1 MNIITKK
8 VRPPQPDN
16 DRKPVILS
24 DRTYEERL
32 AKVLKNMEDF
42 GLSSLV
48 VYADKEHGSNFE
60 YLTGFIP
67 RFEEALQ
74 IINKDGSSHLLLG
87 NENFNKTKFAR
98 VKSHGVKVP
107 LFSLPNQPMGD
118 FKALGDYLKY
128 VDIEDS
134 EKIGFVDWKLLGPEF
149 TEKGLISAVP
159 HFVIEAFDEKYGRD
173 KLVNATHLYMDPGYG
188 ARVTNNAEEIA
199 RYEYGAS
206 LASDALLAAYNGLEE
221 GVSELEIGN
230 LLNRDGQ
237 YQSVVTIAAFGDRF
251 VDANIYPTDKKL
263 AENDKVSLTVAYK
276 GGLSSRAGYAAKDY
290 ESLEKTDP
298 GYLEDV
304 VIPYFKAYNFWL
316 ENVRIGKVGGEFY
329 DEFNKFYPQEK
340 YGWEL
345 NPGHLTADEEW
356 LSSPFYKGSD
366 RKVQSGMIFQVD
378 FIPNQKGHQGVSAES
393 TVAISDESL
402 RREIKE
408 NQPDLWERI
417 EKRRKYLKEELNI
430 NLDESL
436 LPMAATLGYYRPFMM
451 DGESALAVEG

>member
-16 DRKPVILS
+16 DRKPVILEGK
-24 DRTYEERL
+24 TYEERL

-42 GLSSLV
+42 GISSLV
-48 VYADKEHGSNFE
+48 IYADKEHGSNFE

-118 FKALGDYLKY
+118 FKAFGEYLKE
-128 VDIEDS
+128 VEIDDS
-134 EKIGFVDWKLLGPEF
+134 EKIGFVDWKLLSPEF
-149 TEKGLISAVP
+149 TENGLISAIP
-159 HFVIEAFDEKYGRD
+159 HFVIEAFAEIFGRD

-206 LASDALLAAYNGLEE
+206 LASDALLSAYDGLKE

-251 VDANIYPTDKKL
+251 VDANIYPTGKTL

-276 GGLSSRAGYAAKDY
+276 GGLSSRAGYAVKDY
-290 ESLEKTDP
+290 ESLEKIDP

-393 TVAISDESL
+393 TVAIADEKL

-408 NQPDLWERI
+408 NQPELWERI
-417 EKRRKYLKEELNI
+417 ENRRKYLREELNI
-430 NLDESL
+430 NLDETL
-436 LPMAATLGYYRPFMM
+436 LPMASTLAYYRPFMM
-451 DGESALAVEG
+451 GGEVALVRE

>member
-1 MNIITKK
+1 MDIIMKK
-8 VRPPQPDN
+8 VRPPQADN
-16 DRKPVILS
+16 SGKPVILS
-24 DRTYEERL
+24 DKTYEERL
-32 AKVLKNMEDF
+32 NKVLKNMEDF
-42 GLSSLV
+42 GISSLV
-48 VYADKEHGSNFE
+48 IYADKEHGSNFE

-74 IINKDGSSHLLLG
+74 IINKDGTSILMLG
-87 NENFNKTKFAR
+87 NENYNKTKFAR
-98 VKSHGVKVP
+98 VKSQGVKVP

-118 FKALGDYLKY
+118 FKAFGEYLKE
-128 VDIEDS
+128 VEIDDS
-134 EKIGFVDWKLLGPEF
+134 AKIGFVDWKLLSPEF
-149 TEKGLISAVP
+149 TENTLISAVP
-159 HFVIEAFDEKYGRD
+159 HFVIESFAGIFGKD

-188 ARVTNNAEEIA
+188 ARATNNAEEIA

-206 LASDALLAAYNGLEE
+206 LASDALLSAYDGLKE

-230 LLNRDGQ
+230 FLNRDGQ

-251 VDANIYPTDKKL
+251 VDANIYPTEKTL

-290 ESLEKTDP
+290 ESLEKIDL

-316 ENVRIGKVGGEFY
+316 ENVRIGKIGGEFY

-393 TVAISDESL
+393 TVAIADEIL
-402 RREIKE
+402 RAEIKE
-408 NQPDLWERI
+408 NQPELWARI
-417 EKRRKYLKEELNI
+417 ENRRKYLREELNI
-430 NLDESL
+430 DLDESL
-436 LPMAATLGYYRPFMM
+436 LPMASTLAYYRPFMM
-451 DGESALAVEG
+451 DGEVAIARG

>member
-1 MNIITKK
+1 MDIIMKK
-8 VRPPQPDN
+8 VRPPQADN
-16 DRKPVILS
+16 SGKPVILS
-24 DRTYEERL
+24 DKTYEERL
-32 AKVLKNMEDF
+32 NKVLKNMEDF
-42 GLSSLV
+42 GISSLV
-48 VYADKEHGSNFE
+48 IYADKEHGSNFE

-74 IINKDGSSHLLLG
+74 IINKDGTSILMLG
-87 NENFNKTKFAR
+87 NENYNKTKFAR
-98 VKSHGVKVP
+98 VKSQGVKVP

-118 FKALGDYLKY
+118 FKAFGEYLKE
-128 VDIEDS
+128 VEIDDS
-134 EKIGFVDWKLLGPEF
+134 AKIGFVDWKLLSPEF
-149 TEKGLISAVP
+149 TENTLISAVP
-159 HFVIEAFDEKYGRD
+159 HFVIESFAGIFGKD

-188 ARVTNNAEEIA
+188 ARATNNAEEIA

-206 LASDALLAAYNGLEE
+206 LASDALLSAYDGLKE

-251 VDANIYPTDKKL
+251 VDANIYPTEKTL

-290 ESLEKTDP
+290 ESLEKIDL

-316 ENVRIGKVGGEFY
+316 ENVRIGKIGGEFY

-393 TVAISDESL
+393 TVAIADEIL
-402 RREIKE
+402 RAEIKE
-408 NQPDLWERI
+408 NQPELWARI
-417 EKRRKYLKEELNI
+417 ENRRKYLREELNI
-430 NLDESL
+430 DLDESL
-436 LPMAATLGYYRPFMM
+436 LPMASTLAYYRPFMM
-451 DGESALAVEG
+451 DGEVAIARG

>member
-1 MNIITKK
+1 
-8 VRPPQPDN
+8 
-16 DRKPVILS
+16 
-24 DRTYEERL
+24 
-32 AKVLKNMEDF
+32 
-42 GLSSLV
+42 
-48 VYADKEHGSNFE
+48 
-60 YLTGFIP
+60 
-67 RFEEALQ
+67 
-74 IINKDGSSHLLLG
+74 
-87 NENFNKTKFAR
+87 
-98 VKSHGVKVP
+98 
-107 LFSLPNQPMGD
+107 MGD

-128 VDIEDS
+128 VEIEDS

-149 TEKGLISAVP
+149 IEKGLISAVP
-159 HFVIEAFDEKYGRD
+159 HFVMEAFEEKYSRD

-206 LASDALLAAYNGLEE
+206 LASDALLAAYDGLEE

-230 LLNRDGQ
+230 LLSRDGQ

-251 VDANIYPTDKKL
+251 VDANIYPIDKKL
-263 AENDKVSLTVAYK
+263 AENDKISLTVAYK
-276 GGLSSRAGYAAKDY
+276 GGLSSRVGYAAKDY
-290 ESLEKTDP
+290 ENLEKTDP

-304 VIPYFKAYNFWL
+304 VIPYFIAYNFWL

-378 FIPNQKGHQGVSAES
+378 FIPNQKGHQGVSTES
-393 TVAISDESL
+393 TVVISYESL

-408 NQPDLWERI
+408 NQPDLW
-417 EKRRKYLKEELNI
+417 
-430 NLDESL
+430 
-436 LPMAATLGYYRPFMM
+436 
-451 DGESALAVEG
+451 

>member
-1 MNIITKK
+1 MDIIMKK
-8 VRPPQPDN
+8 VRPPQADN
-16 DRKPVILS
+16 SGKPVILS
-24 DRTYEERL
+24 DKTYEERL
-32 AKVLKNMEDF
+32 NKVLKNMEDF
-42 GLSSLV
+42 GISSLV
-48 VYADKEHGSNFE
+48 IYADKEHGSNFE

-74 IINKDGSSHLLLG
+74 IINKDGTSILMLG
-87 NENFNKTKFAR
+87 NENYNKTKFAR
-98 VKSHGVKVP
+98 VKSQGVKVP

-118 FKALGDYLKY
+118 FKAFGEYLKE
-128 VDIEDS
+128 VEIDDS
-134 EKIGFVDWKLLGPEF
+134 AKIGFVDWKLLSPEF
-149 TEKGLISAVP
+149 TENTLISAVP
-159 HFVIEAFDEKYGRD
+159 HFVIESFAGIFGKD

-188 ARVTNNAEEIA
+188 ARATNNAEEIA

-206 LASDALLAAYNGLEE
+206 LASDALLSAYDGLKE

-251 VDANIYPTDKKL
+251 VDANIYPTEKTL

-290 ESLEKTDP
+290 ESLEKIDL

-316 ENVRIGKVGGEFY
+316 ENVRIGKIGGEFY

-366 RKVQSGMIFQVD
+366 RKAQSGMIFQVD

-393 TVAISDESL
+393 TVAIADEIL
-402 RREIKE
+402 RAEIKE
-408 NQPDLWERI
+408 NQPELWARI
-417 EKRRKYLKEELNI
+417 ENRRKYLREELNI
-430 NLDESL
+430 DLDESL
-436 LPMAATLGYYRPFMM
+436 LPMASTLAYYRPFMM
-451 DGESALAVEG
+451 DGEVAIARG

>member
-1 MNIITKK
+1 
-8 VRPPQPDN
+8 
-16 DRKPVILS
+16 
-24 DRTYEERL
+24 
-32 AKVLKNMEDF
+32 MEDF
-42 GLSSLV
+42 GISSLV
-48 VYADKEHGSNFE
+48 IYADKEHGSNFE

-74 IINKDGSSHLLLG
+74 IINKDGTSILMLG
-87 NENFNKTKFAR
+87 NENYNKTKFAR

-118 FKALGDYLKY
+118 FKAFGDYLKD
-128 VDIEDS
+128 VEIDDS
-134 EKIGFVDWKLLGPEF
+134 EKIGFVDWKLLSPEF
-149 TEKGLISAVP
+149 EENDLISAAP
-159 HFVIEAFDEKYGRD
+159 HFVIDEFAKSFGKY

-206 LASDALLAAYNGLEE
+206 LASDALLAAYDGLAE
-221 GVSELEIGN
+221 GVSELKIGN

-251 VDANIYPTDKKL
+251 VDANIYPTDKTL
-263 AENDKVSLTVAYK
+263 TENDKVSLTVAYK

-290 ESLEKTDP
+290 ESLEITDP

-378 FIPNQKGHQGVSAES
+378 FIPSQKGHQGVSAES
-393 TVAISDESL
+393 TVAIADEKL

-408 NQPDLWERI
+408 NQPELWERI
-417 EKRRKYLKEELNI
+417 ENRRKYLREELNI
-430 NLDESL
+430 NLDETL
-436 LPMAATLGYYRPFMM
+436 LPMASTLAYYRPFMM
-451 DGESALAVEG
+451 GGEVALVRE

>member
-1 MNIITKK
+1 MDIIMKK
-8 VRPPQPDN
+8 VRPPQADN
-16 DRKPVILS
+16 SGKPVILS
-24 DRTYEERL
+24 DKTYEERL
-32 AKVLKNMEDF
+32 NKVLKNMEDF
-42 GLSSLV
+42 GISSLV
-48 VYADKEHGSNFE
+48 IYADKEHGSNFE

-74 IINKDGSSHLLLG
+74 IINKDGTSILMLG
-87 NENFNKTKFAR
+87 NENYNKTKFAR
-98 VKSHGVKVP
+98 VKSQGVKVP

-118 FKALGDYLKY
+118 FKAFGEYLKE
-128 VDIEDS
+128 VEIDDS
-134 EKIGFVDWKLLGPEF
+134 EKIGFVDWKLLSPEF
-149 TEKGLISAVP
+149 TDHTLISAVP
-159 HFVIEAFDEKYGRD
+159 HFVIESFAGIFGKD

-188 ARVTNNAEEIA
+188 ARATNNAEEIA

-206 LASDALLAAYNGLEE
+206 LASDALLSAYDGLKE

-251 VDANIYPTDKKL
+251 VDANIYPTEKTL

-290 ESLEKTDP
+290 ESLEKIDL

-316 ENVRIGKVGGEFY
+316 ENVRIGKIGGEFY

-393 TVAISDESL
+393 TVAIADEIL
-402 RREIKE
+402 RAEIKE
-408 NQPDLWERI
+408 NHPDLWARI
-417 EKRRKYLKEELNI
+417 ENRRKYLREELNI
-430 NLDESL
+430 DLDESL
-436 LPMAATLGYYRPFMM
+436 LPMASTLAYYRPFMM
-451 DGESALAVEG
+451 DGEVAIARG

>member
-1 MNIITKK
+1 
-8 VRPPQPDN
+8 
-16 DRKPVILS
+16 
-24 DRTYEERL
+24 
-32 AKVLKNMEDF
+32 MEDF
-42 GLSSLV
+42 GISSLV
-48 VYADKEHGSNFE
+48 IYADKEHGSNFE

-74 IINKDGSSHLLLG
+74 IINKDGTSILMLG
-87 NENFNKTKFAR
+87 NENYNKTKFAR
-98 VKSHGVKVP
+98 VKSQGVKVP

-118 FKALGDYLKY
+118 FKAFGEYLKE
-128 VDIEDS
+128 VEIDDS
-134 EKIGFVDWKLLGPEF
+134 AKIGFVDWKLLSPEF
-149 TEKGLISAVP
+149 TENTLISAVP
-159 HFVIEAFDEKYGRD
+159 HFVIESFAGIFGKD

-188 ARVTNNAEEIA
+188 ARATNNAEEIA

-206 LASDALLAAYNGLEE
+206 LASDALLSAYDGLKE

-251 VDANIYPTDKKL
+251 VDANIYPTEKTL

-290 ESLEKTDP
+290 ESLEKIDS
-298 GYLEDV
+298 GYLEEV
-304 VIPYFKAYNFWL
+304 VIPYFKAYNFWI
-316 ENVRIGKVGGEFY
+316 ENVRIGKIGGEFY
-329 DEFNKFYPQEK
+329 DEFNKFYPKEK

-393 TVAISDESL
+393 TVAIADEIL
-402 RREIKE
+402 RAEIKE
-408 NQPDLWERI
+408 NHPDLWARI
-417 EKRRKYLKEELNI
+417 ENRRKYLREELNI
-430 NLDESL
+430 DLDESL
-436 LPMAATLGYYRPFMM
+436 LPMASTLAYYRPFMM
-451 DGESALAVEG
+451 DGEVAIARG